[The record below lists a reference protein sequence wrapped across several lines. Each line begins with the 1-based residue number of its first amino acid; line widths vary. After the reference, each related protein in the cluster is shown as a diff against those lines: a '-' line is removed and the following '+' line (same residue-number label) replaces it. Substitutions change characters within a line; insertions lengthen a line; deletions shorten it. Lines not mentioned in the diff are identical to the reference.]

1 MNDEDKKSDIEFLKN
16 CGIPTKEEFFK
27 RQMSQVKIENNSDW
41 SENFTEELLKKL
53 SFPDFH
59 RVDGNS
65 IYLPE
70 IKRRN
75 KKNHLSAMLTPDFVV
90 GIEPIKANNPED
102 FYIDVNEITEGV
114 WGNFNDENNKFP
126 QGNPIKKMYRE
137 LNDNNFTSD
146 NPYRLLINELEPDLI
161 YGLYKQINSKSE
173 KYSSKRNGSDR
184 FGLISILAKNKFH
197 IAQIQ
202 YLKLINSIFEDLLEP
217 FFFKNSTIE
226 SCEELRA
233 IKLNFLNPGYKTGF
247 IPICCPFEG
256 NWCFWMIVGTLS
268 YEGDYLFLV
277 NSKVLNNLP
286 VDNPVAIW
294 VKKLAKIPTDI

>member
-1 MNDEDKKSDIEFLKN
+1 MNDKNKKSDVEFLKN

-27 RQMSQVKIENNSDW
+27 RQMSQIKVENNSTW
-41 SENFTEELLKKL
+41 SENFTEELLKRL
-53 SFPDFH
+53 LFPAFH
-59 RVDGNS
+59 RVDGNP
-65 IYLPE
+65 IY
-70 IKRRN
+70 KGR
-75 KKNHLSAMLTPDFVV
+75 KAMLTPDFVV
-90 GIEPIKANNPED
+90 GIEPIKVNNPED

-126 QGNPIKKMYRE
+126 HGNPIKKMYQE

-146 NPYRLLINELEPDLI
+146 NPYRLLINESQPDLVHS
-161 YGLYKQINSKSE
+161 LYKQINSKSE

-184 FGLISILAKNKFH
+184 FGLISVLAKNKFH

-202 YLKLINSIFEDLLEP
+202 YLKLIISIFEDLLEP
-217 FFFKNSTIE
+217 FFLKNSTIDTY
-226 SCEELRA
+226 EELRT
-233 IKLNFLNPGYKTGF
+233 IKLNFLNPGKTGF

-294 VKKLAKIPTDI
+294 VKKVAKIATNI